1 MVPSP
6 LKSPSKFIAG
16 TIKIS
21 NYLLD
26 YLINLPLEIAALY
39 ELYLKHPIVETDT
52 RKLQAGCL
60 FFALKGDRFNGN
72 LFAQQALDAGAAYA
86 VVDEVQN
93 YADERLIFVTDVL
106 ETLQALATFHR
117 NQFSIPIL
125 GITGSNGKTTT
136 KELITAVL
144 KTQYRTHAT
153 VGNLNNH
160 IGVPLTL
167 LRMPLDTEIGIIE
180 MGANHLQEI
189 EGYCKIAQ
197 PTHAIITNCGKA
209 HLEGFGSEEG
219 VRKGKGELYD
229 FIREHQGTI
238 YRNSDLAYL
247 EPMANGIDKQITY
260 GQGNATYIGK
270 IISEDVFLKIAV
282 LTSRLEASI
291 STQLTGDFNFPN
303 VMAAIAIGANFQ
315 IGIDKIKQAIEN
327 YSPDNSRSQL
337 IKQGSN
343 TILLDA
349 YNANP
354 SSMQV
359 AIQNF
364 MNTALPNK
372 CVWIGAMKELGI
384 ESANE
389 HQALVNF
396 IQQHP
401 WQQVLFVGNEFKEW
415 KGDALWFENSTE
427 AAAYIAQH
435 LPEHSS
441 ILIKGSRGS
450 RMERLLEVLQQG

>member
-1 MVPSP
+1 M
-6 LKSPSKFIAG
+6 
-16 TIKIS
+16 KI
-21 NYLLD
+21 
-26 YLINLPLEIAALY
+26 ETLY
-39 ELYLKHPIVETDT
+39 ELYLKYPIIETDT
-52 RKLQAGCL
+52 RKLQTGCL
-60 FFALKGDRFNGN
+60 FFALKGERFNGN

-86 VVDEVQN
+86 IIDEPQN
-93 YADERLIFVTDVL
+93 LADERMILVTDAL
-106 ETLQALATFHR
+106 ETLQALANYHR

-144 KTQYRTHAT
+144 RTQYRTHAT
-153 VGNLNNH
+153 RGNLNNH

-167 LRMPLDTEIGIIE
+167 LSMPLDTEIAIIE
-180 MGANHLQEI
+180 MGANHLHEI
-189 EGYCKIAQ
+189 EGYCKIAL
-197 PTHAIITNCGKA
+197 PTHALITNCGKA

-229 FIREHQGTI
+229 FIRLHQGTI
-238 YRNSDLAYL
+238 YRNADLAYL
-247 EPMANGIDKQITY
+247 ETMATGIYKQITY

-270 IISEDVFLKIAV
+270 IISDDVFLKIAV

-291 STQLTGDFNFPN
+291 STKLTGDFNFPN
-303 VMAAIAIGANFQ
+303 VMAAIAIGSSFQ
-315 IGIDKIKQAIEN
+315 IGIDKMKQAIEN

-364 MNTALPNK
+364 MKTALPNK
-372 CVWIGAMKELGI
+372 CVWIGAMKELGAA
-384 ESANE
+384 SANE

-396 IQQHP
+396 IQQQP
-401 WQQVLFVGNEFKEW
+401 WQQVLLVGAEFNEW
-415 KGDALWFENSTE
+415 KGDALWFENSND
-427 AAAYIAQH
+427 AAAYISQH

-450 RMERLLEVLQQG
+450 RMERLLEVL